1 MSDSVGS
8 AAGDTGQPESAGAG
22 RWIFLSRIF
31 VQAFQLIIF
40 LVAARVLTPA
50 EFGVFALVQAFS
62 LLLFMVAAAGW
73 RELVIS
79 WMGSDEE
86 INQIVT
92 YALIGGIGMFA
103 VGIVSAGGLTFI
115 VEGAEAPILLILFSF
130 CVLLSPIAVVFG
142 GILVRR
148 NRVNDFAI
156 ATIIAEVLG
165 FGVAVAGLLTG
176 WGVLA
181 LAAGKIAVQLTL
193 TILVYWRTAWPY
205 RIALRSAH
213 SREFLATSSQIL
225 ANRFIGYLQSYG
237 TTFVVGAFLGPA
249 GVGFFRAAER
259 VVSSVAELVMEP
271 LRMIAWVQFRRAAD
285 RAGSPESIH
294 AELSAEARHFLPL
307 FIVAAAPVF
316 VGLAAVSG
324 DIVSALL
331 GAKWAQAGPVAAI
344 LALAAL
350 TSIPR
355 AVAEPLLSLSGEIR
369 RLPFILA
376 INAAVTIA
384 LMLALGSYGLIA
396 LALASLFAGTISLGT
411 TTWLVQKYT
420 GIRWSEAAMQ
430 SLPALAAL
438 AAMTLAVYGTDW
450 FSEMQ
455 AFPRLIALGA
465 QIIVGALVY
474 VATLLAIRPRMLMS
488 VLKM

>member
-1 MSDSVGS
+1 MSDS
-8 AAGDTGQPESAGAG
+8 AGPASDDTGQPSSAGAG

-31 VQAFQLIIF
+31 VQASQLIIF
-40 LVAARVLTPA
+40 LVAARVLAPA

-62 LLLFMVAAAGW
+62 LLLFMLAAAGW

-79 WMGSDEE
+79 WMGSDDD

-92 YALIGGIGMFA
+92 YAFIGGIAMFG
-103 VGIVSAGGLTFI
+103 VGVISAGGLSIFLDN
-115 VEGAEAPILLILFSF
+115 AEAPVLLVLFSV
-130 CVLLSPIAVVFG
+130 CVLLSPIATVFG
-142 GILVRR
+142 GILVRKS
-148 NRVNDFAI
+148 RVNDFAI

-165 FGVAVAGLLTG
+165 FGVAIAGLMTG

-181 LAAGKIAVQLTL
+181 LAAGKMAVQLVL
-193 TILVYWRTAWPY
+193 TILVYWRTDWPY
-205 RIALRSAH
+205 RITLRGAH

-225 ANRFIGYLQSYG
+225 ANRVIGYLQSYG
-237 TTFVVGAFLGPA
+237 TTFIVGAFLGPA

-285 RAGSPESIH
+285 RAGSPENVP
-294 AELSAEARHFLPL
+294 AELSVEARHFLPL

-316 VGLAAVSG
+316 VGLAVVSG
-324 DIVSALL
+324 DVVSTVL
-331 GAKWAQAGPVAAI
+331 GPKWGPAGPVAMI
-344 LALAAL
+344 LALTAL
-350 TSIPR
+350 TAIPR

-369 RLPFILA
+369 RLPLILA
-376 INAAVTIA
+376 VNAVVTIA
-384 LMLALGSYGLIA
+384 LMLVMGSHGLVA

-411 TTWLVQKYT
+411 TSWLVQKYT
-420 GIRWSEAAMQ
+420 GIRWSEAAIQ

-438 AAMTLAVYGTDW
+438 AAMTLAVYGTGW
-450 FSEMQ
+450 FSDTQ
-455 AFPRLIALGA
+455 AFPLLVALGA
-465 QIIVGALVY
+465 QIVVGALVY
-474 VATLLAIRPRMLMS
+474 VLTILAIRPGMLIS

>member
-1 MSDSVGS
+1 
-8 AAGDTGQPESAGAG
+8 
-22 RWIFLSRIF
+22 
-31 VQAFQLIIF
+31 
-40 LVAARVLTPA
+40 
-50 EFGVFALVQAFS
+50 
-62 LLLFMVAAAGW
+62 
-73 RELVIS
+73 
-79 WMGSDEE
+79 
-86 INQIVT
+86 
-92 YALIGGIGMFA
+92 
-103 VGIVSAGGLTFI
+103 
-115 VEGAEAPILLILFSF
+115 
-130 CVLLSPIAVVFG
+130 
-142 GILVRR
+142 
-148 NRVNDFAI
+148 
-156 ATIIAEVLG
+156 
-165 FGVAVAGLLTG
+165 
-176 WGVLA
+176 
-181 LAAGKIAVQLTL
+181 
-193 TILVYWRTAWPY
+193 
-205 RIALRSAH
+205 
-213 SREFLATSSQIL
+213 
-225 ANRFIGYLQSYG
+225 
-237 TTFVVGAFLGPA
+237 
-249 GVGFFRAAER
+249 
-259 VVSSVAELVMEP
+259 
-271 LRMIAWVQFRRAAD
+271 MIAWVQFRRAAD

-376 INAAVTIA
+376 INAAVTVA